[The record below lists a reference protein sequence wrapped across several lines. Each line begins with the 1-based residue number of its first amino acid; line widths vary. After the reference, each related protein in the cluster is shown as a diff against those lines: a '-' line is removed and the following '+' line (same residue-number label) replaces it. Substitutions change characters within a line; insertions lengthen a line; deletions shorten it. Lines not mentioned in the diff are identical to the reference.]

1 MRMTLS
7 VTIAAAA
14 LLAASPALA
23 QNDSAASNTDVT
35 AANTVTTNTVT
46 TDETTVVPAND
57 MAALPPADTNVG
69 AADTGYATP
78 PPAEEKKGFPWGVLG
93 LLGLLGLIPR
103 ARRGN

>member
-14 LLAASPALA
+14 LLAASPAFA
-23 QNDSAASNTDVT
+23 QNDSAASNTDV
-35 AANTVTTNTVT
+35 AATNTLTTDTVTTN
-46 TDETTVVPAND
+46 ETTVAVAND
-57 MAALPPADTNVG
+57 MAVLPPADTNVG

-78 PPAEEKKGFPWGVLG
+78 PPEEKKGFPWGVLG

-103 ARRGN
+103 ARRGS